1 MRKLKKKKLDAIII
15 VQARATSGRFPN
27 KILQKIKNK
36 TLLEI
41 LIHRLKKSKE
51 CKKIVIAIPKNS
63 KQTKL
68 YSHLKKLNV
77 TIFEG
82 NENNVLDRYY
92 KASLQ
97 NKSDFIVRVTADCPL
112 MDAKIVD
119 KLTKIAKKNNYDYVS
134 NVHPPTFPNGL
145 DVSVIKSKIL
155 YDAWK
160 NSKSKFEKEHVVPF
174 IQKNNKYKKYNL
186 EHYLDLSSLR
196 WTVDEPEDFQVIKE
210 IVLHFRNL
218 DFDWKSILKLRSS
231 KPEIFYYNRHISR
244 DEGSNQ
250 YISIDRKSWR
260 KANNV
265 PPGRILIFGANGFLG
280 KKIVKDFKKKN
291 YKVFTDIDFK
301 KKMKKNSSYNFI
313 LKILNKVKPNIIINL
328 LASTDVDKNEKNKRI
343 AQKSNILFPQNL
355 AKAIKNTFQNIF
367 LIHLS
372 TDQVYDGKGGHL
384 EKFPN
389 PINYYGISK
398 LEGEKYFMD
407 IPSLILRTNFV
418 GKAEKNQKKTLS
430 DWIFNNLM
438 NKKKINT
445 FKNIY
450 FSPLHTSTLIKII
463 DKLIFKKI
471 EGIYNLGSKNKIS
484 KAKFALL
491 FSSYLNF
498 DSDLLNEINYRKKY
512 LVARRP
518 LDMSLNIKNFE
529 KYTRIKLPNVF
540 GEIKKLAKEYK

>member
-291 YKVFTDIDFK
+291 YKVFTDICFK

-529 KYTRIKLPNVF
+529 KYTK
-540 GEIKKLAKEYK
+540 